1 MSTKSSSRFT
11 PVIIA
16 ISVVIG
22 ILIGTFYAKHFA
34 GNRLGIINGSSN
46 KLNALLRIVDD
57 QYVDTVNMTDLVEKA
72 MPQILAELDPH
83 STYIPAQNLEEV
95 NSELEGSFSG
105 IGIQFTIQNDTIH
118 VNAVIQG
125 GPSEK
130 VGLMAGDRIVTVD
143 DSLFVGKKVT
153 NERAMRTLKGPKG
166 SQVKLGIKRMG
177 EKDLLNFNITRGD
190 IPQNT
195 VDAAYMVNDDI
206 GYIKVSKFGRTTHV
220 ELLNA
225 LAQLNHKKCKGLII
239 DLRGNTGGYM
249 EAAIR
254 MVNEFLPE
262 GKLIVYTQGRKY
274 PRAEEFANGTG
285 SCQKMPL
292 VVLIDEGSASASEIF
307 TGAIQ
312 DNDRGT
318 VIGRRSF
325 GKGLVQQPIDFSDGS
340 AIRLTIARYYTP
352 SGRCIQRPYESGKDR
367 NYELDLYNRY
377 EHGEFFSRDSIK
389 QNEKERYNTS
399 LGRTVYG
406 GGGIMPDIFVPQD
419 TTGVTSYLSTV
430 IGRGLTIQFTFQ
442 YTDNNRKKLSEYET
456 EEELLNYLRRQ
467 GLVEQFVRFA
477 DSKGVKR
484 RNILIQ
490 KSYKLL
496 EKNIYGNIIYNM
508 LGLEAY
514 LQYFNK
520 SDSTVNKGIEIL
532 EKGEAFPKA
541 PIAVEEEEAT
551 NKDGKKKLEEIT
563 KTYVPQDNT
572 SSEESSESSENSD
585 SSSQTTKKTI
595 TMKID
600 GTDVMSTDFEEPITD
615 GIMHLSVGQAAT
627 DTKTLQENV
636 KQANQMAAVLEN
648 KKKKAA
654 AAHQA
659 PAGGCPGT
667 RMRQMNRRSEETAQE
682 GENTSSAAP
691 VTSQLSNWPVQ
702 IKLVPTRAPYFDG
715 AELLIA
721 ADCTAFAYADFHS
734 RFLAGRVCLIGCPKL
749 DGVDYTGKLAEIL
762 RDNSIRSVTV
772 LRMEVPCCGGLE
784 LAAKKALQQ
793 SGKFIP
799 WQVVTVTL
807 DGRLKEE

>member
-1 MSTKSSSRFT
+1 
-11 PVIIA
+11 
-16 ISVVIG
+16 
-22 ILIGTFYAKHFA
+22 
-34 GNRLGIINGSSN
+34 
-46 KLNALLRIVDD
+46 
-57 QYVDTVNMTDLVEKA
+57 
-72 MPQILAELDPH
+72 
-83 STYIPAQNLEEV
+83 
-95 NSELEGSFSG
+95 
-105 IGIQFTIQNDTIH
+105 
-118 VNAVIQG
+118 
-125 GPSEK
+125 
-130 VGLMAGDRIVTVD
+130 MAGDRIIMVN
-143 DSLFVGKKVT
+143 DSLFVGKGLT
-153 NERAMRTLKGPKG
+153 NEKAMRNLKGPKG
-166 SQVKLGIKRMG
+166 TQVKLGVKRAT
-177 EKDLLNFNITRGD
+177 EKELLDFTITRGD

-195 VDAAYMVNDDI
+195 IDAAYMLNDDF
-206 GYIKVSKFGRTTHV
+206 GYIQVSKFGRTSHV

-225 LAQLNHKKCKGLII
+225 IAQLSHQKCKGFII

-249 EAAIR
+249 EAATR

-551 NKDGKKKLEEIT
+551 NKDGKKK
-563 KTYVPQDNT
+563 
-572 SSEESSESSENSD
+572 
-585 SSSQTTKKTI
+585 
-595 TMKID
+595 
-600 GTDVMSTDFEEPITD
+600 
-615 GIMHLSVGQAAT
+615 
-627 DTKTLQENV
+627 
-636 KQANQMAAVLEN
+636 
-648 KKKKAA
+648 
-654 AAHQA
+654 
-659 PAGGCPGT
+659 
-667 RMRQMNRRSEETAQE
+667 ETA
-682 GENTSSAAP
+682 
-691 VTSQLSNWPVQ
+691 
-702 IKLVPTRAPYFDG
+702 
-715 AELLIA
+715 
-721 ADCTAFAYADFHS
+721 
-734 RFLAGRVCLIGCPKL
+734 
-749 DGVDYTGKLAEIL
+749 
-762 RDNSIRSVTV
+762 
-772 LRMEVPCCGGLE
+772 
-784 LAAKKALQQ
+784 
-793 SGKFIP
+793 
-799 WQVVTVTL
+799 
-807 DGRLKEE
+807 